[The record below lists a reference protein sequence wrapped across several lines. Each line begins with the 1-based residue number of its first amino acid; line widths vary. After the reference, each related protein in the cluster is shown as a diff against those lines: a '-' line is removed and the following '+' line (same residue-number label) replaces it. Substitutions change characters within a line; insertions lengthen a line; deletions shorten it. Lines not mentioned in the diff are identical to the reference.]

1 MVLVHALIFDMDGV
15 LIDSNPWHRRVW
27 AEFCQ
32 RHGLPLT
39 PDRVEWMYGKRNDE
53 IVDAWFGGQRSAA
66 ERLRLGHEKEALF
79 RELLR
84 GRVMD
89 IAVPGLHDL
98 LRRYDSYPAAVAS
111 NAEIENLEFV
121 IQGLGLGER
130 FGAVVSGG
138 EVQRP
143 KPDPEVYLVAAQRLG
158 VGPGECLVFED
169 TAPGVAAAR
178 AAGMRAVGLS
188 TTTTDLPGA
197 ELVVENFRSP
207 TLEPFLAATLA
218 PAPVAA
224 EGGQP

>member
-1 MVLVHALIFDMDGV
+1 MVLVRALIFDMDGV

-27 AEFCQ
+27 AEFCE
-32 RHGLPLT
+32 RHGLPLP

-188 TTTTDLPGA
+188 TTTPDLPGA
-197 ELVVENFRSP
+197 ELVVEDFRSLA
-207 TLEPFLAATLA
+207 LEPFLAAALA
-218 PAPVAA
+218 SAPVA